1 MRLPVFA
8 LAVTATLVACADGG
22 RRAVTSVISPL
33 PGEKWYGASV
43 NYGANDRYGDMRQ
56 PFVTTRTIDQNRD
69 GHGGSTSPFFVSSA
83 GRYVWSDRPFVYAFT
98 NGTLYVTSTLGK
110 VEPVVAGTTLK
121 EAYLA
126 ASAKHFP
133 FTGTTPAELL
143 FTKPQW
149 NNWIEIAIFGKS
161 QKVVDAYTEALA
173 ASGFP
178 CGVYMMDGGW
188 FSHQGSYKPDPD
200 DFPDMK
206 GMFRRI
212 REKGWKSMIWTAHF
226 VSPDSIEHKR
236 LRAQR
241 GYNKS
246 DDGCDYLAYRRYIE
260 GRETKSSKQVGVI
273 WWWSGVSATWDLTYR
288 PAWDHYA
295 KTLRDFAAEY
305 GIDGFKFDAGDIT
318 RLWELR
324 FHDPKQEPCDFA
336 NAYVR
341 VGAENFPYNEYRC
354 GWRTGGLPVMQ
365 RLHDQGHTWRSLATI
380 NANMLSSGLVGS
392 PYVVADMAGG
402 GLAGTYRPG
411 SYFSEKLFLR
421 LVAQQALHPMMQFS
435 AAPWRY
441 LSPEG
446 QKTCCAFADL
456 HCSYGARIYELAKHA
471 AKTGEPIMRSM
482 EYEFPHQG
490 FEDEMTQYM
499 LGSDLLVANVVRED
513 DSLTVRLP
521 KGTWEDDL
529 GAVHEGPRTLAL
541 TNVPVTRL
549 PRYRRVR

>member
-1 MRLPVFA
+1 MSAWL
-8 LAVTATLVACADGG
+8 LAAVAA
-22 RRAVTSVISPL
+22 AQFTSTISPL
-33 PGEKWYGASV
+33 PGERWWGGVVNDGAAMPYADTAKPIDLARENKGGASC
-43 NYGANDRYGDMRQ
+43 
-56 PFVTTRTIDQNRD
+56 PFLV
-69 GHGGSTSPFFVSSA
+69 STA
-83 GRYVWSDRPFVYAFT
+83 GRYVWSDRPFAYAFT
-98 NGTLYVTSTLGK
+98 NGTLHVASAVER
-110 VEPVVAGTTLK
+110 VEPVTAGGTLR

-126 ASAKHFP
+126 ACGRHFP
-133 FTGTTPAELL
+133 FDGRTPAEPL

-149 NNWIEIAIFGKS
+149 NNWIEIAINGMD
-161 QKVVDAYTEALA
+161 QKTVDGYTEALA

-188 FSHQGSYKPDPD
+188 LSHQGSYRFDPGRFPDP
-200 DFPDMK
+200 K

-212 REKGWKSMIWTAHF
+212 REKGWKAMIWSAHF
-226 VSPDSIEHKR
+226 VSPDSVEHKR
-236 LRAQR
+236 LRHGL
-241 GYNKS
+241 GYS
-246 DDGCDYLAYRRYIE
+246 RDDDGHDLLAYRRYVFGKE
-260 GRETKSSKQVGVI
+260 SGKTKQVGVI
-273 WWWSGVSATWDLTYR
+273 WWWSGVSATWDLTYP

-295 KTLRDFAAEY
+295 KTLADFAAEY
-305 GIDGFKFDAGDIT
+305 GIDGFKFDAGDPG

-324 FHDPKQEPCDFA
+324 FHDSAKEPCDFA
-336 NAYVR
+336 RDYAR
-341 VGAENFPYNEYRC
+341 VGAERFPYNEYRS
-354 GWRTGGLPVMQ
+354 GFRTGGMPVMQ
-365 RLHDQGHTWRSLATI
+365 RLHDQGHTWQALKAI
-380 NANMLSSGLVGS
+380 DGCMIAAGLMGS
-392 PYVVADMAGG
+392 PYCVADMVGG

-411 SYFSEKLFLR
+411 SYFSEKLFVR
-421 LVAQQALHPMMQFS
+421 MCAQQALHPMMQFS

-446 QKTCCAFADL
+446 QKTCRAFADL

-490 FEDEMTQYM
+490 FENEMTQYM

-529 GAVHEGPRTLAL
+529 GTVHEGPKTLAL